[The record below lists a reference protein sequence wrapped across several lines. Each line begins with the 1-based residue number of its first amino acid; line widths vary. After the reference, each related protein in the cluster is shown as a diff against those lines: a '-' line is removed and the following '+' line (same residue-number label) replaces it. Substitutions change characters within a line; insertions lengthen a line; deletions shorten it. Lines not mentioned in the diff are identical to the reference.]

1 MFMFFLCAPVLYFIE
16 KVHNALPIVREVQYK
31 QHQNNNRRNIEFQ
44 ILKRVKHQ
52 RQIEEEEDNRDI
64 TSIQFAI
71 LIPMK

>member
-1 MFMFFLCAPVLYFIE
+1 MFMFFLCPPVLYFIE
-16 KVHNALPIVREVQYK
+16 KVHNTLPVVCKIQYQ
-31 QHQNNNRRNIEFQ
+31 QHQNHDGRNIEVQ

-71 LIPMK
+71 LVPMK